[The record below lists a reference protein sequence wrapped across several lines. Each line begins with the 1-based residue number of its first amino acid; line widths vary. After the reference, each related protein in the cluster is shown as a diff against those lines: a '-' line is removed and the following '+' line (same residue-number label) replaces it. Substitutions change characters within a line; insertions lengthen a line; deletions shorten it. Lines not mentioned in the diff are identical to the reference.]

1 MIKRSWT
8 FTLIVPSWWNDLPNS
23 IQAAEPLIFSRNGW
37 KHISFIFIW
46 PSNSRTLYSNANS
59 NFIWGFFIKKLD
71 PLTFAVSISILTT
84 CFIYEEKRAS
94 NTSILYS
101 FYLFIFI
108 INNDLLT
115 LALSIIFLFYW
126 LFILIL
132 KWPSNTSIPY
142 SFSILSTCFLF
153 IYYKNKMS
161 KQTNKT

>member
-8 FTLIVPSWWNDLPNS
+8 FTLTVPTWWNDLPNS

-46 PSNSRTLYSNANS
+46 PSNSSTLYSNANS
-59 NFIWGFFIKKLD
+59 NFIWVFFIKKLD
-71 PLTFAVSISILTT
+71 TLTFAVSISILTT
-84 CFIYEEKRAS
+84 CFIYKEKRAS

-115 LALSIIFLFYW
+115 LALSILFLFYW
-126 LFILIL
+126 LFIL
-132 KWPSNTSIPY
+132 KWPFNTSIPY
-142 SFSILSTCFLF
+142 SFLFHLLVFLF
-153 IYYKNKMS
+153 NYYKNKMS
-161 KQTNKT
+161 KKTNKT